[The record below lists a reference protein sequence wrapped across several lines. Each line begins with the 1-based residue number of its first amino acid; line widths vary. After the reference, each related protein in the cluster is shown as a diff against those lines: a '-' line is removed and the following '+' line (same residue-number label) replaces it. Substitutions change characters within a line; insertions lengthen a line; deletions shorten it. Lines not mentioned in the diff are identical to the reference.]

1 MNKIFG
7 FIVRRRLFFCVFFAA
22 AIIISAVCIRFV
34 KINYDDTKYLPDS
47 SSTKAGYSVMES
59 EFGGSGT
66 AQAILDTADMSEILR
81 IKTEIEAVEGV
92 GGVIWLDS
100 IFLPLAEGAG
110 FSASQK
116 IGLFLQALKAM
127 PDTKDTTAYEL
138 ALALKNEFSGE
149 DLEFVASMLR
159 NMNPGNGAE
168 FDITALMALA
178 EPLPAEYHNAVRA
191 LAEQVGGPS
200 NIGQFLPGFID
211 AIIEVN
217 ISKRLS
223 AEQAAAY
230 IMQAVPL
237 LPTVEGST
245 FYDIYSALSA
255 AFSAEE
261 LPVVTRLLSL
271 AGMDFSGFDF
281 SNPQLLQTPVPGD
294 VLTAISAAK
303 ENLAS
308 IGPVFSDG
316 GALFSLVDY
325 VVGLNLSGVP
335 VSGNDALNYLARL
348 SRVLPAGEGATV
360 YDLLLALNREF
371 PGEELAYILPL
382 LGELS
387 GGEVALDVNVNDISD
402 IALASYPLGAGYA
415 GIVSGLKTEVERF
428 YKDGHA
434 LFTITFT
441 DGDYADRTSR
451 AVEEIV
457 SISGQLYLFGNAT
470 HTYYERQ
477 EQRDEIMRAT
487 ILAVIVALVILLLF
501 SSSWFEPL
509 LYIAA
514 IAAAIILNMGS
525 NLLLGDVSY
534 LTQNAASI
542 LQLALSIDYAIFLIN
557 RYKRERGGG
566 AGVEEAMI
574 RALGRSFTPVLASS
588 LTTVVCFVTVM
599 FMKYKLGLDMGAVMA
614 KGIILSFLTVFLFL
628 PGLVVYTDKLITRS
642 GHKALKLGTG
652 GLSRFLVRY
661 RWVVAVLALALI
673 IPAAYFAGQN
683 TFTYGRSATMPKD
696 SAVTE
701 NRRTAEE
708 VFGSQEQLAVLV
720 PKNYLK
726 ELTLTE
732 RLADIDSVVSVAS
745 WAQIV
750 DSGMDALMPDV
761 LKSQFEGSG
770 SYNRILLYL
779 DCEEEGES
787 AITMLSEVR
796 EAVDGVYGP
805 EEYHL
810 LGNTAAA
817 ADIEEHTSVDF
828 NRITAYSIAAVA
840 AVVALSFGSALI
852 PVILVGVIEGAV
864 WINMSI
870 PYLLGEHMVFV
881 GYLIISNILLGATI
895 DYAILFTSNYLGAR
909 KSLDKTGAVAEAQST
924 SLHSILTSGSIF
936 TLGGLIL
943 GLTSSFPTVRMLGHA
958 IMRGGIC
965 AVIMT
970 VFVLPALLV
979 ILDKPI
985 RLLTRKGK

>member
-1 MNKIFG
+1 
-7 FIVRRRLFFCVFFAA
+7 
-22 AIIISAVCIRFV
+22 
-34 KINYDDTKYLPDS
+34 
-47 SSTKAGYSVMES
+47 
-59 EFGGSGT
+59 
-66 AQAILDTADMSEILR
+66 
-81 IKTEIEAVEGV
+81 
-92 GGVIWLDS
+92 
-100 IFLPLAEGAG
+100 
-110 FSASQK
+110 
-116 IGLFLQALKAM
+116 
-127 PDTKDTTAYEL
+127 
-138 ALALKNEFSGE
+138 
-149 DLEFVASMLR
+149 MLC
-159 NMNPGNGAE
+159 
-168 FDITALMALA
+168 
-178 EPLPAEYHNAVRA
+178 A

-360 YDLLLALNREF
+360 YDLLLALSREF

-382 LGELS
+382 GAFRR
-387 GGEVALDVNVNDISD
+387 EVALDVNVNDISD

-542 LQLALSIDYAIFLIN
+542 LQLALSIDYAVFLIN

-574 RALGRSFTPVLASS
+574 RAWPLLHP
-588 LTTVVCFVTVM
+588 
-599 FMKYKLGLDMGAVMA
+599 
-614 KGIILSFLTVFLFL
+614 
-628 PGLVVYTDKLITRS
+628 
-642 GHKALKLGTG
+642 
-652 GLSRFLVRY
+652 
-661 RWVVAVLALALI
+661 
-673 IPAAYFAGQN
+673 
-683 TFTYGRSATMPKD
+683 
-696 SAVTE
+696 
-701 NRRTAEE
+701 
-708 VFGSQEQLAVLV
+708 
-720 PKNYLK
+720 
-726 ELTLTE
+726 
-732 RLADIDSVVSVAS
+732 
-745 WAQIV
+745 
-750 DSGMDALMPDV
+750 
-761 LKSQFEGSG
+761 GSG
-770 SYNRILLYL
+770 KFADHRGLL
-779 DCEEEGES
+779 CHGHVHEIQ
-787 AITMLSEVR
+787 A
-796 EAVDGVYGP
+796 
-805 EEYHL
+805 
-810 LGNTAAA
+810 
-817 ADIEEHTSVDF
+817 
-828 NRITAYSIAAVA
+828 
-840 AVVALSFGSALI
+840 
-852 PVILVGVIEGAV
+852 GA
-864 WINMSI
+864 
-870 PYLLGEHMVFV
+870 
-881 GYLIISNILLGATI
+881 
-895 DYAILFTSNYLGAR
+895 
-909 KSLDKTGAVAEAQST
+909 
-924 SLHSILTSGSIF
+924 
-936 TLGGLIL
+936 
-943 GLTSSFPTVRMLGHA
+943 
-958 IMRGGIC
+958 
-965 AVIMT
+965 
-970 VFVLPALLV
+970 
-979 ILDKPI
+979 
-985 RLLTRKGK
+985 